1 MFIGSLADDPKKKA
15 LVSYQEAVKSTTTSL
30 FPARSICCWN
40 LPSSS
45 ITIVFP
51 WLRSEEAMLDQ
62 GPRCIKTYNLST
74 AEYKLYQSTV
84 IKWSGYQCE
93 FSGWAFYV
101 VTIQHSTLERMRP
114 LCLLAV
120 LTGHRW
126 PRLVISGVA
135 KFEQLLHV
143 DSWKKYGSRVIS
155 CTEMAFF
162 ARAGGCAVLLWKRVY
177 TLPIL
182 VWNRVWFS
190 RELRSVWTWTDWIIS
205 LVRAL
210 I

>member
-126 PRLVISGVA
+126 PRLWVISGVA
-135 KFEQLLHV
+135 KFEQLRHV

-155 CTEMAFF
+155 WLEPGDG
-162 ARAGGCAVLLWKRVY
+162 R
-177 TLPIL
+177 
-182 VWNRVWFS
+182 
-190 RELRSVWTWTDWIIS
+190 
-205 LVRAL
+205 
-210 I
+210 

>member
-93 FSGWAFYV
+93 FSGWAFYA
-101 VTIQHSTLERMRP
+101 VTTQYSTLERMRP

-126 PRLVISGVA
+126 PRLWVISGVA

-155 CTEMAFF
+155 CPEMAFF
-162 ARAGGCAVLLWKRVY
+162 ARAGGCAVLLWKQVC

-190 RELRSVWTWTDWIIS
+190 RELRSVWT
-205 LVRAL
+205 
-210 I
+210 

>member
-1 MFIGSLADDPKKKA
+1 MFIGSLAHDPKKKA

-45 ITIVFP
+45 IIIVFP

-62 GPRCIKTYNLST
+62 GQRCIKTYSLST
-74 AEYKLYQSTV
+74 AEYQLYQSTV

-101 VTIQHSTLERMRP
+101 VSTQHSTLERMRP
-114 LCLLAV
+114 LCLLAA
-120 LTGHRW
+120 LTGYRW
-126 PRLVISGVA
+126 PRLWVISGVA

-143 DSWKKYGSRVIS
+143 DSWKKYGSRVHQLPWYGVLS
-155 CTEMAFF
+155 PGL
-162 ARAGGCAVLLWKRVY
+162 GGWGGGG
-177 TLPIL
+177 
-182 VWNRVWFS
+182 
-190 RELRSVWTWTDWIIS
+190 
-205 LVRAL
+205 
-210 I
+210 

>member
-1 MFIGSLADDPKKKA
+1 MFIGSLAHDPKKKA

-126 PRLVISGVA
+126 PRLWVISGVA

-143 DSWKKYGSRVIS
+143 DSWKKYGRGSS
-155 CTEMAFF
+155 ADLNPGM
-162 ARAGGCAVLLWKRVY
+162 GGRGGG
-177 TLPIL
+177 
-182 VWNRVWFS
+182 
-190 RELRSVWTWTDWIIS
+190 
-205 LVRAL
+205 
-210 I
+210 

>member
-1 MFIGSLADDPKKKA
+1 MFIGSLAHDPKKKA

-45 ITIVFP
+45 ISIVFP

-62 GPRCIKTYNLST
+62 GPRCIKRCNLST
-74 AEYKLYQSTV
+74 AEHKLYQSTV

-101 VTIQHSTLERMRP
+101 VTTQHSTLERMRP

-126 PRLVISGVA
+126 PRLWVISGVA

-143 DSWKKYGSRVIS
+143 DSWKKYGSRVI
-155 CTEMAFF
+155 FF
-162 ARAGGCAVLLWKRVY
+162 
-177 TLPIL
+177 
-182 VWNRVWFS
+182 
-190 RELRSVWTWTDWIIS
+190 
-205 LVRAL
+205 
-210 I
+210 

>member
-1 MFIGSLADDPKKKA
+1 MFIGSLAHDPKKKA

-45 ITIVFP
+45 IIIVFP

-62 GPRCIKTYNLST
+62 GQRCIKTYSLST
-74 AEYKLYQSTV
+74 AEYQLYQSTV

-101 VTIQHSTLERMRP
+101 VSTQHSTLERMRP
-114 LCLLAV
+114 LCLLAA
-120 LTGHRW
+120 LTGYRW
-126 PRLVISGVA
+126 PRLWVISGVA

-143 DSWKKYGSRVIS
+143 DSWKKYGSRVHQLPWYGVLS
-155 CTEMAFF
+155 PGLKGWGV
-162 ARAGGCAVLLWKRVY
+162 GGLGGGVREAV
-177 TLPIL
+177 
-182 VWNRVWFS
+182 
-190 RELRSVWTWTDWIIS
+190 
-205 LVRAL
+205 
-210 I
+210 